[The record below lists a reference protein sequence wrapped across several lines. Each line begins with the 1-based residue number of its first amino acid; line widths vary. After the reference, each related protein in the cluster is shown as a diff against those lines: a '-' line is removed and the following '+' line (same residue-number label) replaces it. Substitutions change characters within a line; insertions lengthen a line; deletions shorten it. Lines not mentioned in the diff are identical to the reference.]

1 MKKFKIGMMSALAFS
16 ICLGLGGIKSYA
28 KVNSILVKDATS
40 AKIYEYNYSNLSDS
54 FEDSMVGSKA
64 PLYDDYS
71 SKTKQFSIYGIY
83 DDTNKYVDYS
93 KVEDAY
99 ETAMLNKQPFNIN
112 DFTSSANAPLLAN
125 TPTTV
130 TDVAVSSTGTLTF
143 TDKTIGTNPDSSDF
157 SVISI
162 E

>member
-1 MKKFKIGMMSALAFS
+1 
-16 ICLGLGGIKSYA
+16 
-28 KVNSILVKDATS
+28 
-40 AKIYEYNYSNLSDS
+40 
-54 FEDSMVGSKA
+54 MVGNKA

-71 SKTKQFSIYGIY
+71 SKTNQFSIYGIY

-99 ETAMLNKQPFNIN
+99 ETAMVTKQPFNIN

-130 TDVAVSSTGTLTF
+130 TDVSVSSTGTLTF